1 MEQLIK
7 MNDMTIYRLSRIAWL
22 LCLVL
27 IIAGCSSDEISSPLP
42 DDGEIKPGDPVMFT
56 THLPSKGQTRT
67 IEPDGN
73 FTGYS
78 AAENGYSI
86 TIEMYKSD
94 GTKIG
99 NDGNYITTN
108 GDGTLAVAPSG
119 QQLYWPDNTQA
130 YGFKATAGTTTLAND
145 QHTKELFISQDQLLG
160 YAFVPLKDTDNPST
174 PQYTAN
180 VLNYKTSKQW
190 KTANADFGVTDS
202 EKQKIIPL
210 YLNHL
215 RSRITVVLVAGNG
228 VNAKELAFATAST
241 NIAATIYSYGSSNL
255 SITPY
260 AITVDEGNSTQYTA
274 IVEPH
279 NYNAENI
286 VTINLSGQSVT
297 FSGSYDI
304 STAGK
309 HLILTL
315 TLTRADSFKVLGKAQ
330 VTDWDNVNPT
340 SVTLDDLGQVIN

>member
-1 MEQLIK
+1 
-7 MNDMTIYRLSRIAWL
+7 
-22 LCLVL
+22 
-27 IIAGCSSDEISSPLP
+27 
-42 DDGEIKPGDPVMFT
+42 MFT
-56 THLPSKGQTRT
+56 THLPGKGQTRT

-86 TIEMYKSD
+86 TIEMYKSNV
-94 GTKIG
+94 TKIG
-99 NDGNYITTN
+99 NDGNYITAN

-119 QQLYWPDNTQA
+119 SQLYWPDNVNE
-130 YGFKATAGTTTLAND
+130 YGFKATAGTETLVAD
-145 QHTKELFISQDQLLG
+145 QSTRAKYLLQDKLEG

-215 RSRITVVLVAGNG
+215 RTRITVILVAGTG
-228 VNAKELAFATAST
+228 VDAKELAFATAST
-241 NIAATIYSYGSSNL
+241 NIAATIYSYGASTL
-255 SITPY
+255 EIKPY
-260 AITVDEGNSTQYTA
+260 AIAVNEGASTQYTA

-279 NYNAENI
+279 NYDAQNI
-286 VTINLSGQSVT
+286 VTINLSGQSV
-297 FSGSYDI
+297 SY
-304 STAGK
+304 SYPYTYNLTAGQ

-315 TLTRADSFKVLGKAQ
+315 TLTRADSFQVLGKAQ
-330 VTDWDNVNPT
+330 VTNWEDVGPT
-340 SVTLDDLGQVIN
+340 SVTLDDLGQSE

>member
-1 MEQLIK
+1 MKL
-7 MNDMTIYRLSRIAWL
+7 YRMSYIFEL

-56 THLPSKGQTRT
+56 THLPGKGQTRT
-67 IEPDGN
+67 IVPDGN

-78 AAENGYSI
+78 AAENDYAI
-86 TIEMYKSD
+86 TIEMYKSG

-99 NDGNYITTN
+99 NDGNYITAN
-108 GDGTLAVAPSG
+108 NDGTLVVAPSG
-119 QQLYWPDNTQA
+119 SQLYWPDNVNE
-130 YGFKATAGTTTLAND
+130 YGFKATAGTTTLGAD
-145 QHTKELFISQDQLLG
+145 QHTKKLFISQDQLLG
-160 YAFVPLKDTDNPST
+160 YAFVPLKDGEAL
-174 PQYTAN
+174 QYNENA
-180 VLNYKTSKQW
+180 LNYKTSKQW

-210 YLNHL
+210 YLKHK
-215 RSRITVVLVAGNG
+215 RSRITVILKAGDGVRREELVL
-228 VNAKELAFATAST
+228 NAAST
-241 NIAATIYSYGSSNL
+241 NIAATIYSYGTSDL
-255 SITPY
+255 YITPY
-260 AITVDEGNSTQYTA
+260 AYEELIESVYYTHYTA

-279 NYNAENI
+279 NYTSQNI

-315 TLTRADSFKVLGKAQ
+315 TLTRADSFKVLVTAQ
-330 VTDWDNVNPT
+330 VTNWVDDET
-340 SVTLDDLGQVIN
+340 TKTLDDFNQEIN

>member
-1 MEQLIK
+1 
-7 MNDMTIYRLSRIAWL
+7 MTIYRLSRIAWL

-27 IIAGCSSDEISSPLP
+27 IIAGCSSDETSSPLP

-56 THLPSKGQTRT
+56 THIPSKGQTRT
-67 IEPDGN
+67 IEKDDA

-78 AAENGYSI
+78 EAANDYAI
-86 TIEMYKSD
+86 TIEMYRQSD
-94 GTKIG
+94 GAKVG
-99 NDGNYITTN
+99 EGNYTTTN
-108 GDGTLAVAPSG
+108 GDGTLVVAPSG
-119 QQLYWPDNTQA
+119 SQLYWPDNTQA

-174 PQYTAN
+174 PQYTAD

-190 KTANADFGVTDS
+190 KTANFNFGVEGS
-202 EKQKIIPL
+202 ENQKKIPL
-210 YLNHL
+210 YLNHK
-215 RSRITVVLVAGNG
+215 RSRITVVLVAGTG
-228 VNAKELAFATAST
+228 VDAKELAFATAST

-260 AITVDEGNSTQYTA
+260 AITVNEGASTQYTA

-279 NYNAENI
+279 SYTSSEPI
-286 VTINLSGQSVT
+286 VKINLSGQSVFYPYT
-297 FSGSYDI
+297 YNL
-304 STAGK
+304 TAGK

-315 TLTRADSFKVLGKAQ
+315 TLTREDSFKVLVTAQ
-330 VTDWDNVNPT
+330 VTDWEDVDPT

>member
-1 MEQLIK
+1 
-7 MNDMTIYRLSRIAWL
+7 MNVMTLYRLTRIAWL

-27 IIAGCSSDEISSPLP
+27 TIAGCSSDEISSPLP

-56 THLPSKGQTRT
+56 THIPSKGQTRT
-67 IEPDGN
+67 IEKDDA

-78 AAENGYSI
+78 EAANDYAI
-86 TIEMYKSD
+86 TIEMYRQSD
-94 GTKIG
+94 GAKVG
-99 NDGNYITTN
+99 EGNYTTTN
-108 GDGTLAVAPSG
+108 GDGTLVVAPSG
-119 QQLYWPDNTQA
+119 SQLYWPDNTQA

-160 YAFVPLKDTDNPST
+160 YAFVPLKDTENPET
-174 PQYTAN
+174 PQYTVN
-180 VLNYKTSKQW
+180 DLNYKTSKQW
-190 KTANADFGVTDS
+190 KTANANFGVTDP
-202 EKQKIIPL
+202 EDQKIIPL

-215 RSRITVVLVAGNG
+215 RSRITVVLVAGTG

-340 SVTLDDLGQVIN
+340 SVTLDDLGQSE

>member
-1 MEQLIK
+1 
-7 MNDMTIYRLSRIAWL
+7 MTIYRLSRIAWL

-215 RSRITVVLVAGNG
+215 RSRITVVLVAGTG

-279 NYNAENI
+279 NYSSQNI
-286 VTINLSGQSVT
+286 VTINLSGQSV
-297 FSGSYDI
+297 SYPYTYNL
-304 STAGK
+304 TAGQ

-315 TLTRADSFKVLGKAQ
+315 TLTRAESFQVLMKAQ
-330 VTDWDNVNPT
+330 ITGWDDVDPT
-340 SVTLDDLGQVIN
+340 SVTLDDLGQSE

>member
-1 MEQLIK
+1 
-7 MNDMTIYRLSRIAWL
+7 
-22 LCLVL
+22 
-27 IIAGCSSDEISSPLP
+27 
-42 DDGEIKPGDPVMFT
+42 MFT

-99 NDGNYITTN
+99 NDGNYITAN
-108 GDGTLAVAPSG
+108 NDGTLVVAPSG

-160 YAFVPLKDTDNPST
+160 YAFVPLKDTENSET
-174 PQYTAN
+174 PQYTVN
-180 VLNYKTSKQW
+180 DLNYKTSKQW
-190 KTANADFGVTDS
+190 KTANANFGVTDP
-202 EKQKIIPL
+202 EDQKIIPL

-215 RSRITVVLVAGNG
+215 RSRITVILVAGTG
-228 VNAKELAFATAST
+228 VRPEELAFATAST
-241 NIAATIYSYGSSNL
+241 NIAATIYSYGASTL
-255 SITPY
+255 EIKPY
-260 AITVDEGNSTQYTA
+260 AIAVNEGASTQYTA

-279 NYNAENI
+279 NYSSQNI
-286 VTINLSGQSVT
+286 VTINLSGQSV
-297 FSGSYDI
+297 SYPYTYNL
-304 STAGK
+304 TAGQ

-315 TLTRADSFKVLGKAQ
+315 TLTRAESFQVLMKAQ
-330 VTDWDNVNPT
+330 ITGWDDVDPT
-340 SVTLDDLGQVIN
+340 SVTLDDLGQSE

>member
-22 LCLVL
+22 FCLVL

-42 DDGEIKPGDPVMFT
+42 DDGEIKPGDLVMFT
-56 THLPSKGQTRT
+56 THLPGKGQTRT

-99 NDGNYITTN
+99 NDGNYITAN
-108 GDGTLAVAPSG
+108 NDGTLVVAPSR

-215 RSRITVVLVAGNG
+215 RSRITVVLVAGTG

-279 NYNAENI
+279 NYSSQNI
-286 VTINLSGQSVT
+286 VTINLSGQSV
-297 FSGSYDI
+297 SYPYTYNL
-304 STAGK
+304 TAGQ

-315 TLTRADSFKVLGKAQ
+315 TLTRAESFQVLMKAQ
-330 VTDWDNVNPT
+330 ITGWDDVDPT
-340 SVTLDDLGQVIN
+340 SVTLDDLGQSE

>member
-1 MEQLIK
+1 
-7 MNDMTIYRLSRIAWL
+7 MNVMTLYRLTRIAWL

-27 IIAGCSSDEISSPLP
+27 TIAGCSSDEISSPLP

-56 THLPSKGQTRT
+56 THIPSKGQTRT
-67 IEPDGN
+67 IEKDDA

-78 AAENGYSI
+78 EAANDYAI
-86 TIEMYKSD
+86 TIEMYRQSD
-94 GTKIG
+94 GAKVG
-99 NDGNYITTN
+99 EGNYTTTN
-108 GDGTLAVAPSG
+108 GDGTLVVAPSG
-119 QQLYWPDNTQA
+119 SQLYWPDNTQA

-160 YAFVPLKDTDNPST
+160 YAFVPLKDTENPET
-174 PQYTAN
+174 PQYTVN
-180 VLNYKTSKQW
+180 DLNYKTSKQW
-190 KTANADFGVTDS
+190 KTANANFGVTDP
-202 EKQKIIPL
+202 EDQKIIPL

-215 RSRITVVLVAGNG
+215 RSRITVILVAGNG

-279 NYNAENI
+279 NYSSQNI
-286 VTINLSGQSVT
+286 VTINLSGQSV
-297 FSGSYDI
+297 SYPYTYNL
-304 STAGK
+304 TAGQ

-315 TLTRADSFKVLGKAQ
+315 TLTRAESFQVLMKAQ
-330 VTDWDNVNPT
+330 ITGWDDVEP
-340 SVTLDDLGQVIN
+340 SLTLDDLGQVIN

>member
-7 MNDMTIYRLSRIAWL
+7 MNVMTLYRLTRIAWL

-27 IIAGCSSDEISSPLP
+27 TIAGCSSDEISSPLP

-56 THLPSKGQTRT
+56 THIPSKGQTRT
-67 IEPDGN
+67 IEKDDA

-78 AAENGYSI
+78 EAANDYAI
-86 TIEMYKSD
+86 TIEMYRQSD
-94 GTKIG
+94 GAKVG
-99 NDGNYITTN
+99 EGNYTTTN
-108 GDGTLAVAPSG
+108 GDGTLVVAPSG
-119 QQLYWPDNTQA
+119 SQLYWPDNTQA
-130 YGFKATAGTTTLAND
+130 YGFKATAGTETLDAD
-145 QHTKELFISQDQLLG
+145 QSTRAKYLLQDQLLG
-160 YAFVPLKDTDNPST
+160 YAFVPLKDTENPET
-174 PQYTAN
+174 PQYTVN
-180 VLNYKTSKQW
+180 DLNYKTSKQW
-190 KTANADFGVTDS
+190 KTANANFGVTDP
-202 EKQKIIPL
+202 EDQKIIPL

-215 RSRITVVLVAGNG
+215 RSRITVILVAGNG

-279 NYNAENI
+279 NYSSQNI
-286 VTINLSGQSVT
+286 VTINLSGQSV
-297 FSGSYDI
+297 SYPYTYNL
-304 STAGK
+304 TAGQ

-315 TLTRADSFKVLGKAQ
+315 TLTRAESFQVLMKAQ
-330 VTDWDNVNPT
+330 ITGWDDVEP
-340 SVTLDDLGQVIN
+340 SLTLDDLGQVIN

>member
-1 MEQLIK
+1 

-22 LCLVL
+22 FCLAL
-27 IIAGCSSDEISSPLP
+27 IMAGCSSDEISSPLP

-56 THLPSKGQTRT
+56 THLPGKGQTRT
-67 IEPDGN
+67 IEPDDN

-86 TIEMYKSD
+86 TIEMYKSG

-108 GDGTLAVAPSG
+108 GDGTLAVSPSG
-119 QQLYWPDNTQA
+119 PQLYWPDNTQA
-130 YGFKATAGTTTLAND
+130 YGFKATAGTSTLEDD

-174 PQYTAN
+174 PQYTVN
-180 VLNYKTSKQW
+180 DLNYKTSKQW
-190 KTANADFGVTDS
+190 KTANANFGVTDP
-202 EKQKIIPL
+202 EDQKIIPL

-215 RSRITVVLVAGNG
+215 RSRITVVLVAGTG

-279 NYNAENI
+279 NYSSQNI
-286 VTINLSGQSVT
+286 VTINLSGQSV
-297 FSGSYDI
+297 SYPYTYNL
-304 STAGK
+304 TAGK

>member
-1 MEQLIK
+1 
-7 MNDMTIYRLSRIAWL
+7 MTLYRLTRIAWL

-27 IIAGCSSDEISSPLP
+27 TIAGCSSDEISSPLP

-56 THLPSKGQTRT
+56 THIPSKGQTRT
-67 IEPDGN
+67 IEKDDA

-78 AAENGYSI
+78 EAANDYAI
-86 TIEMYKSD
+86 TIEMYRQSD
-94 GTKIG
+94 GAKVG
-99 NDGNYITTN
+99 EGNYTTTN
-108 GDGTLAVAPSG
+108 GDGTLVVAPSG
-119 QQLYWPDNTQA
+119 SQLYWPDNTQA

-145 QHTKELFISQDQLLG
+145 QHTKELFISQDQFLG
-160 YAFVPLKDTDNPST
+160 YAFVPLKDTENPET
-174 PQYTAN
+174 PQYTVN
-180 VLNYKTSKQW
+180 DLNYKTSKQW
-190 KTANADFGVTDS
+190 KTANANFGVTDP
-202 EKQKIIPL
+202 EDQKIIPL

-215 RSRITVVLVAGNG
+215 RSRITVVLVAGTG

-340 SVTLDDLGQVIN
+340 SVTLDDLGQSE

>member
-1 MEQLIK
+1 MKL
-7 MNDMTIYRLSRIAWL
+7 YRMSYILEL

-56 THLPSKGQTRT
+56 THLPGKGQTRT
-67 IEPDGN
+67 IGPDET

-78 AAENGYSI
+78 AAENDYAI
-86 TIEMYKSD
+86 TIEMYKSG

-99 NDGNYITTN
+99 NDGNYITAN
-108 GDGTLAVAPSG
+108 NDGTLVVAPSG
-119 QQLYWPDNTQA
+119 SQLYWPDNTQA
-130 YGFKATAGTTTLAND
+130 YGFKATAGTTTLEAD
-145 QHTKELFISQDQLLG
+145 QHTKEFFISQDQLLG

-190 KTANADFGVTDS
+190 KTVNADFGVTDS

-215 RSRITVVLVAGNG
+215 RSRITVILKAGTGVRREELVL
-228 VNAKELAFATAST
+228 NAAST
-241 NIAATIYSYGSSNL
+241 NIAATIYSYGTPDL
-255 SITPY
+255 YITPY
-260 AITVDEGNSTQYTA
+260 AYEELIESVYYTHYTA

-279 NYNAENI
+279 NYESQDI
-286 VTINLSGQSVT
+286 VTINLSGQRVT

-315 TLTRADSFKVLGKAQ
+315 TLTRADSFKVLVTAQ
-330 VTDWDNVNPT
+330 VTDWVDDT
-340 SVTLDDLGQVIN
+340 TTKTLDDFNQEIN

>member
-1 MEQLIK
+1 
-7 MNDMTIYRLSRIAWL
+7 
-22 LCLVL
+22 
-27 IIAGCSSDEISSPLP
+27 
-42 DDGEIKPGDPVMFT
+42 MFT

-215 RSRITVVLVAGNG
+215 RSRITVVLVAGTG

-279 NYNAENI
+279 NYSSQNI
-286 VTINLSGQSVT
+286 VTINLSGQSV
-297 FSGSYDI
+297 SYPYTYNL
-304 STAGK
+304 TAGQ

-315 TLTRADSFKVLGKAQ
+315 TLTRAESFQVLMKAQ
-330 VTDWDNVNPT
+330 ITGWDDVDPT
-340 SVTLDDLGQVIN
+340 SVTLDDLGQSE

>member
-1 MEQLIK
+1 
-7 MNDMTIYRLSRIAWL
+7 MNVMTLYRLTRIAWL

-27 IIAGCSSDEISSPLP
+27 TIAGCSSDEISSPLP

-56 THLPSKGQTRT
+56 THIPSKGQTRT
-67 IEPDGN
+67 IEKDDA

-78 AAENGYSI
+78 EAANDYAI
-86 TIEMYKSD
+86 TIEMYRQSD
-94 GTKIG
+94 GAKVG
-99 NDGNYITTN
+99 EGNYTTTN
-108 GDGTLAVAPSG
+108 GDGTLVVAPSG
-119 QQLYWPDNTQA
+119 SQLYWPDNTQA

-145 QHTKELFISQDQLLG
+145 QHTKELFISQDQFLG
-160 YAFVPLKDTDNPST
+160 YAFVPLKDTENPET
-174 PQYTAN
+174 PQYTVN
-180 VLNYKTSKQW
+180 DLNYKTSKQW
-190 KTANADFGVTDS
+190 KTANANFGVTDP
-202 EKQKIIPL
+202 EDQKIIPL

-215 RSRITVVLVAGNG
+215 RSRITVVLVAGTG

-340 SVTLDDLGQVIN
+340 SVTLDDLGQSE

>member
-1 MEQLIK
+1 
-7 MNDMTIYRLSRIAWL
+7 
-22 LCLVL
+22 
-27 IIAGCSSDEISSPLP
+27 
-42 DDGEIKPGDPVMFT
+42 MFT

-215 RSRITVVLVAGNG
+215 RSRITVVLVAGTG

-279 NYNAENI
+279 NYSSQNI
-286 VTINLSGQSVT
+286 VTINLSGQSV
-297 FSGSYDI
+297 SYPYTYNL
-304 STAGK
+304 TAGQ

-315 TLTRADSFKVLGKAQ
+315 TLTRAESFQVLMKAQ
-330 VTDWDNVNPT
+330 ITGWDDVDPT
-340 SVTLDDLGQVIN
+340 SVTLDDLGQSEQTLIEYEYEKDIHNIYWTSGDYPCGMFNG